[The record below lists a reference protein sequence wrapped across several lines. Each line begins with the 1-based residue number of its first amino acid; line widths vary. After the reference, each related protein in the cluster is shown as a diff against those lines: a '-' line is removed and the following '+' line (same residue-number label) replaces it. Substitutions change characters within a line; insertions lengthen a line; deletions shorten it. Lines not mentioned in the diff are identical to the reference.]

1 MESTF
6 GDENVVFY
14 IDPND
19 DLGGEDGENLVEVDS
34 LAGTYFIQK
43 DSKEYKAAV
52 QSYEKNAKPDFK
64 DFFTS
69 EIEAD
74 YLFVLMYYEKSET
87 FGYLIIEWNKETVS
101 ADKENLK
108 DKLTKANAIDNERV
122 YQSDDRYN
130 GKKESKI
137 GFYAELQNVIK
148 VAQAV
153 YDDKDAT
160 QKQVDDAAATLDQSN
175 PNSELSKAIANL
187 IPKSQLNATNLY
199 EVIQECKK
207 DYPDGYLE
215 FFTQATAK
223 NLKAALADAEKY
235 LALLFNEEA
244 SEAESKWRKQD
255 RKCIC

>member
-1 MESTF
+1 MVFTGMGIGSWGMDTAWADENNTSTISNLTSENLGNPIGTHNESSVYYVKTAGKKLTMESTF

-19 DLGGEDGENLVEVDS
+19 DLGGEEGETLVEVDS

-87 FGYLIIEWNKETVS
+87 LGYLIIEWNKGTVS

-130 GKKESKI
+130 GKKK
-137 GFYAELQNVIK
+137 AK
-148 VAQAV
+148 
-153 YDDKDAT
+153 
-160 QKQVDDAAATLDQSN
+160 LDFMLKCRL
-175 PNSELSKAIANL
+175 LSK
-187 IPKSQLNATNLY
+187 
-199 EVIQECKK
+199 
-207 DYPDGYLE
+207 
-215 FFTQATAK
+215 
-223 NLKAALADAEKY
+223 
-235 LALLFNEEA
+235 
-244 SEAESKWRKQD
+244 
-255 RKCIC
+255 